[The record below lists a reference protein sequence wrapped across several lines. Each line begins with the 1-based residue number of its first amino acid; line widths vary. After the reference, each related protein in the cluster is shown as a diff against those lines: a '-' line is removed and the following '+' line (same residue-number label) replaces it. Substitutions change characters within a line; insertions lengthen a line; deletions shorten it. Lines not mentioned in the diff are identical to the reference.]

1 MPFRKFTSLVIL
13 TSILLTGCSVVDN
26 WVYRPD
32 INQGNYVTPE
42 AIDLLKV
49 GQTKDQVVF
58 IMGAPMLTS
67 IFGDNV
73 WYYVFRQQPQ
83 HESISQRTYAIYFNE
98 MGIVTD
104 IKVSALDGS
113 KSLEEMNKQEISDRI
128 GIQSDDDSDS
138 GD

>member
-1 MPFRKFTSLVIL
+1 MPFRKFTSLAIL
-13 TSILLTGCSVVDN
+13 TSILLTGCSAVDH

-58 IMGAPMLTS
+58 ILGAPMLTS

-83 HESISQRTYAIYFNE
+83 HVKLLNIINDLYKDQSLIVNHKFLYIVSMNNTCFYFVKKISF
-98 MGIVTD
+98 
-104 IKVSALDGS
+104 
-113 KSLEEMNKQEISDRI
+113 
-128 GIQSDDDSDS
+128 
-138 GD
+138 